1 MNRETFHLSQ
11 KELQRVAVIS
21 RCIQGT
27 LTCARA
33 AELLALSPRHVKR
46 LKARYRQGSAAAL
59 AHVSRGRPSPR
70 RLPDPLRQR
79 ILALA
84 RTRYAGFNDH
94 HLHEKLC
101 EIEGFS
107 LGRETLRR
115 LLRSAG
121 LGSPR
126 KRRAPTHR
134 LRRLARA
141 REGEM
146 LLLDASLHRWLEQRG
161 PELTLLAL
169 LDDATRK
176 VLAAE
181 FFPSEDAHGYFRL
194 LRRVLRRHG
203 IPLSLYGDRHSVF
216 VRNDDHW
223 SLEEQLAGKRQPTQF
238 GRALAQLGI
247 TYIAARS
254 PQAKGRIERL
264 WGALSRIASPANSAW
279 AAPGIWL
286 PPTRCCTGSSPTTIG
301 VSLALRAKPHR
312 PGAPLRKTWTASAAW
327 CTSAASAMT
336 TSCNGTAAAF
346 KFRRSRNAL
355 PLPEPKCKSTNHWKE
370 KSRSIT
376 PIPNSTTLVDSCQEV
391 TFSSGH

>member
-264 WGALSRIASPANSAW
+264 WGTFQDRLTSELRLGGAGNLASANQVLHRFIAEYNRRFARAPRETPSAW
-279 AAPGIWL
+279 RPAPQNLDRICCLVHERSVGNDNVVQWDGRRFQI
-286 PPTRCCTGSSPTTIG
+286 PPQPQRFTFAGAKVQIYESLEG
-301 VSLALRAKPHR
+301 KVSIYYADTKLHHA
-312 PGAPLRKTWTASAAW
+312 G
-327 CTSAASAMT
+327 
-336 TSCNGTAAAF
+336 G
-346 KFRRSRNAL
+346 
-355 PLPEPKCKSTNHWKE
+355 
-370 KSRSIT
+370 
-376 PIPNSTTLVDSCQEV
+376 
-391 TFSSGH
+391 